1 MRGARSVA
9 TYMTASDFGSATGP
23 MLGWMTLQMH
33 LSTDWIF
40 LMGGGLY
47 AAGMVMAMVRFR

>member
-1 MRGARSVA
+1 VA

-47 AAGMVMAMVRFR
+47 AMGMVMAMIRFR